1 MRKLRPQVIQL
12 ESDRAVTEPGLSEG
26 WMVGPLPELGN
37 SRGGAGVMGKTILG
51 TVEFEVPK
59 GRPRRAPGA
68 QERETGLERQVWGLM
83 APS

>member
-1 MRKLRPQVIQL
+1 
-12 ESDRAVTEPGLSEG
+12 
-26 WMVGPLPELGN
+26 
-37 SRGGAGVMGKTILG
+37 MGKTILG